1 MNINLN
7 YIKKIKFDL
16 KSPKHCSHETFIL
29 VHELH
34 LRGLLH
40 PKSLESSKGRK
51 EEESTS
57 RTSTSVAWNAAR
69 KGEKAER
76 APWRKGFKKRG
87 CTLVPPFQSTGRR
100 GSRTWHT
107 SLAPWSRC
115 KKRGARLI
123 SRELNLPSL
132 TTASG
137 RKSSEFDPGGI
148 PWLSRG
154 IVRERGA
161 R

>member
-51 EEESTS
+51 EEEVPAAHPHLS
-57 RTSTSVAWNAAR
+57 REIPREKAR
-69 KGEKAER
+69 KPRGLLGERGLRSGDVRSFPLFNPPEDVVLER
-76 APWRKGFKKRG
+76 D
-87 CTLVPPFQSTGRR
+87 T
-100 GSRTWHT
+100 H
-107 SLAPWSRC
+107 
-115 KKRGARLI
+115 
-123 SRELNLPSL
+123 
-132 TTASG
+132 
-137 RKSSEFDPGGI
+137 
-148 PWLSRG
+148 PWLRDRDAKSAAPG
-154 IVRERGA
+154 
-161 R
+161 